1 MSIDEKMTEQIEK
14 TGQSIEDEIESMFNG
29 YSHGTDEDEIEE
41 ELGVHIRSETSA
53 KGPLEQ
59 I

>member
-14 TGQSIEDEIESMFNG
+14 AGQSIEDEIESMFNG
-29 YSHGTDEDEIEE
+29 YSHGTSEEEIEE
-41 ELGVHIRSETSA
+41 EPGVHIRTEDSTR
-53 KGPLEQ
+53 GPLEP